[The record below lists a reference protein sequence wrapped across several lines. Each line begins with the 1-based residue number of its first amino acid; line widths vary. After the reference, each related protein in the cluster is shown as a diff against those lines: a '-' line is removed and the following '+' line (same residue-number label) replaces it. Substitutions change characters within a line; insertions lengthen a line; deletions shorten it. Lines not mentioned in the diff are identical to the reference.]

1 VAAAVPGSDASGL
14 DRVAASGAKHSRIV
28 ADFFEEAG
36 LMSHTGPFTLA
47 AGAAIVAALAAGGAA
62 QSTMSPVNDLPNP
75 YRTVEN
81 HFKMPEGR
89 TWGSTSAVGIDKDGK
104 SIWIAERCGANSCLD
119 SPTVNPIMK
128 FDADGHMLKSF
139 GAGMLIFPHGM
150 FVDRDGN
157 IWITDGQDNAPRPAR
172 GARGE
177 RGMSAPVP
185 TGPIGPPPGATA
197 GHQIY
202 KFSPDGK
209 LLMTLGKKGGAAEP
223 DYFYQPNAVL
233 VAPNGT
239 IFVAEGHG
247 AGDDHLFKFSKDGTL
262 IKTWGKKGTG
272 PNEYDQPHALAMDS
286 RGRLFVGDRNNN
298 RIQILDQDG
307 KYLAEWPQF
316 SRPSGVFIDAHDTIY
331 VGDSESESVSRNH
344 DGWKRGIR
352 IGSAK
357 DGSVKYF
364 IPDPNEKA
372 TNTSNAEGV
381 AADAQ
386 GNIYGAEVGQ
396 KDVKKYVKP

>member
-157 IWITDGQDNAPRPAR
+157 IWITGGQDNAPRP
-172 GARGE
+172 
-177 RGMSAPVP
+177 
-185 TGPIGPPPGATA
+185 
-197 GHQIY
+197 
-202 KFSPDGK
+202 
-209 LLMTLGKKGGAAEP
+209 
-223 DYFYQPNAVL
+223 
-233 VAPNGT
+233 
-239 IFVAEGHG
+239 
-247 AGDDHLFKFSKDGTL
+247 
-262 IKTWGKKGTG
+262 
-272 PNEYDQPHALAMDS
+272 
-286 RGRLFVGDRNNN
+286 
-298 RIQILDQDG
+298 
-307 KYLAEWPQF
+307 
-316 SRPSGVFIDAHDTIY
+316 
-331 VGDSESESVSRNH
+331 
-344 DGWKRGIR
+344 
-352 IGSAK
+352 
-357 DGSVKYF
+357 
-364 IPDPNEKA
+364 
-372 TNTSNAEGV
+372 
-381 AADAQ
+381 
-386 GNIYGAEVGQ
+386 
-396 KDVKKYVKP
+396 